1 MAGNA
6 RKTVRLVLSYA
17 EWRELNARAAA
28 EERSLASF
36 LSRLVRAQLTAQPRR
51 GSKKP
56 AQS

>member
-6 RKTVRLVLSYA
+6 RKTVRLVLSEA

-28 EERSLASF
+28 EERSLASY
-36 LSRLVRAQLTAQPRR
+36 LSRLVRAQLTPQPKR